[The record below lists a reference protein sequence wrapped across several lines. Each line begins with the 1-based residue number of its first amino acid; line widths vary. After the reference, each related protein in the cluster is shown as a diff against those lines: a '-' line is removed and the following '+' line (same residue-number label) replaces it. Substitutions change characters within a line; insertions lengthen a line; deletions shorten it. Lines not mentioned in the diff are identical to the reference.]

1 MADNK
6 KKRGG
11 ADRGLIA
18 LSEPYEVAY
27 WSKKFKIT
35 PAKLKSAVKKA
46 GRSAK
51 NVEAYIKLQK
61 HKAADRAR
69 IAVSQPYEV
78 GYWSKK
84 FKVTPAKLKAAVAA
98 VGHSSKNVGAY
109 LASKAKKRTKK
120 ASKKAARKTQDAR
133 EEKGRPELSECAARV
148 KGPVALRTRATVVNQ
163 LASVRREAIHQP
175 VAAGALQVGLRAAT
189 IRAARRMRRVPGL

>member
-1 MADNK
+1 MADDK

-35 PAKLKSAVKKA
+35 PAKLKATVQKA
-46 GRSAK
+46 GHSAK
-51 NVEAYIKLQK
+51 KVEAYIKLQK

-78 GYWSKK
+78 SYWSKK
-84 FKVTPAKLKAAVAA
+84 FKVTPARLKAAVAA
-98 VGHSSKNVGAY
+98 VGHSSKAVGAH
-109 LASKAKKRTKK
+109 LAKRK
-120 ASKKAARKTQDAR
+120 ASKKAKKSASKTPRKTTKKRA
-133 EEKGRPELSECAARV
+133 KKKAA
-148 KGPVALRTRATVVNQ
+148 
-163 LASVRREAIHQP
+163 
-175 VAAGALQVGLRAAT
+175 
-189 IRAARRMRRVPGL
+189 

>member
-35 PAKLKSAVKKA
+35 PARLKAAVKKA
-46 GRSAK
+46 GHSAK

-69 IAVSQPYEV
+69 IAISQPYEV
-78 GYWSKK
+78 SYWSKK
-84 FKVTPAKLKAAVAA
+84 FKVTPARLKAAVAA
-98 VGHSSKNVGAY
+98 VGHSSKTVGAH
-109 LASKAKKRTKK
+109 LAKGSAAKKAKKSARKTPAKTTKK
-120 ASKKAARKTQDAR
+120 RAKKKAA
-133 EEKGRPELSECAARV
+133 
-148 KGPVALRTRATVVNQ
+148 
-163 LASVRREAIHQP
+163 
-175 VAAGALQVGLRAAT
+175 
-189 IRAARRMRRVPGL
+189 

>member
-35 PAKLKSAVKKA
+35 PAKLKAAVRKA
-46 GRSAK
+46 GHSAK
-51 NVEAYIKLQK
+51 KVEAYIKLQK

-69 IAVSQPYEV
+69 IAMSQPYEV
-78 GYWSKK
+78 SYWSKK
-84 FKVTPAKLKAAVAA
+84 FKVTPARLKAAVAA
-98 VGHSSKNVGAY
+98 VGHSSKAVGAH
-109 LASKAKKRTKK
+109 LAKGKAPKKAKKSASKAPRKTTKKRAK
-120 ASKKAARKTQDAR
+120 KKAA
-133 EEKGRPELSECAARV
+133 
-148 KGPVALRTRATVVNQ
+148 
-163 LASVRREAIHQP
+163 
-175 VAAGALQVGLRAAT
+175 
-189 IRAARRMRRVPGL
+189 

>member
-1 MADNK
+1 MADDK

-35 PAKLKSAVKKA
+35 PVKLKAAVGKA

-51 NVEAYIKLQK
+51 NVEAYLKLQK

-69 IAVSQPYEV
+69 IAISQPYEV
-78 GYWSKK
+78 SYWSKK
-84 FKVTPAKLKAAVAA
+84 FKVTPARLKAAVAA
-98 VGHSSKNVGAY
+98 VGHSSKAVGAH
-109 LASKAKKRTKK
+109 LAERKAAKKTKKSARKAPGKTAKKRAK
-120 ASKKAARKTQDAR
+120 KKAA
-133 EEKGRPELSECAARV
+133 
-148 KGPVALRTRATVVNQ
+148 
-163 LASVRREAIHQP
+163 
-175 VAAGALQVGLRAAT
+175 
-189 IRAARRMRRVPGL
+189 

>member
-1 MADNK
+1 MRMADNR

-35 PAKLKSAVKKA
+35 PAKLKTAVKKA

-78 GYWSKK
+78 SYWSKK
-84 FKVTPAKLKAAVAA
+84 LKVTPARLKAAVAA
-98 VGHSSKNVGAY
+98 VGHSSKAVGAH
-109 LASKAKKRTKK
+109 LAKRKAAKKAKKSARKAPGKTTKK
-120 ASKKAARKTQDAR
+120 RAKKKAA
-133 EEKGRPELSECAARV
+133 
-148 KGPVALRTRATVVNQ
+148 
-163 LASVRREAIHQP
+163 
-175 VAAGALQVGLRAAT
+175 
-189 IRAARRMRRVPGL
+189 

>member
-35 PAKLKSAVKKA
+35 PAKLKAAVRKA
-46 GRSAK
+46 GHSAK
-51 NVEAYIKLQK
+51 KVEAYLKLLK

-69 IAVSQPYEV
+69 IAMSQPYEV
-78 GYWSKK
+78 SYWSKK

-109 LASKAKKRTKK
+109 LTGSRKKSAKKTPKK
-120 ASKKAARKTQDAR
+120 ASKKTVKKTARKR
-133 EEKGRPELSECAARV
+133 GKKKAA
-148 KGPVALRTRATVVNQ
+148 
-163 LASVRREAIHQP
+163 
-175 VAAGALQVGLRAAT
+175 
-189 IRAARRMRRVPGL
+189 